1 MTYDT
6 LQVET
11 TPAGI
16 ALVWLNRPDLRN
28 AFNETMIAE
37 LTAAF
42 RALDADGGVRAI
54 ILAGHGKS
62 FCAGA
67 DLNWMKKMSGY
78 SFEQNYDD
86 ALGLANMLHTIHT
99 VKKPTL
105 ARVHGAAF
113 AGGMATA
120 ALGVAFH
127 YAIATIMVLA
137 YTLLGGRHR
146 ELLRHPV
153 RYGLPYGLLLWLV
166 MTCVVVPLSQAQP
179 SAKPL
184 LLAVV
189 TNFLMHLLLGVLCAG
204 FARRA
209 HALRS

>member
-1 MTYDT
+1 MSSLRHAPPFAWNVVAGGFTVAT
-6 LQVET
+6 LDLVYACSFWALLRHVPPTHVMQY
-11 TPAGI
+11 I
-16 ALVWLNRPDLRN
+16 A
-28 AFNETMIAE
+28 
-37 LTAAF
+37 
-42 RALDADGGVRAI
+42 
-54 ILAGHGKS
+54 
-62 FCAGA
+62 
-67 DLNWMKKMSGY
+67 SG
-78 SFEQNYDD
+78 
-86 ALGLANMLHTIHT
+86 ALGQ
-99 VKKPTL
+99 
-105 ARVHGAAF
+105 AAF

-166 MTCVVVPLSQAQP
+166 MTYVVVPLSQAQP